1 MSKKIIITGATGL
14 IGRKLTAQLISRG
27 DEVIIF
33 TRDVNKAKSIFPK
46 AFKFVEWNYQTPEQW
61 QNEIN
66 ATDAIVHL
74 AGVNLFSK
82 RWNDNFKKVI
92 LESRR
97 LSTKNIVEAIKASDI
112 KPSVLVSASGVGFYG
127 DGGEKILTED
137 APKGNDFLADVCEV
151 WENETSKAEQ
161 SGVRSVRIRTGIV
174 LSPDDGALKQMLLP
188 FKLFVGGPLGSG
200 KQWFPWLHIDDI
212 VGIYLFAIDN
222 KNVTGIFNAAS
233 PGIVRM
239 KEFASTLGKVLH
251 RPSIFP
257 VPKFALKIAVGE
269 ASSAVTAS
277 QRVEAKK
284 IIEFGYKFRFE
295 KLEEALKDLL

>member
-46 AFKFVEWNYQTPEQW
+46 AFKFVEWNYQNPQQW

-66 ATDAIVHL
+66 GTDAILHL

-97 LSTKNIVEAIKASDI
+97 LSTKNIIEAIKASDI

-151 WENETSKAEQ
+151 WESEASKAEQ

-174 LSPDDGALKQMLLP
+174 LSPEDGALKQMLLP
-188 FKLFVGGPLGSG
+188 FKLFIGGPLGSG

-222 KNVTGIFNAAS
+222 KNVSGIFNAAS